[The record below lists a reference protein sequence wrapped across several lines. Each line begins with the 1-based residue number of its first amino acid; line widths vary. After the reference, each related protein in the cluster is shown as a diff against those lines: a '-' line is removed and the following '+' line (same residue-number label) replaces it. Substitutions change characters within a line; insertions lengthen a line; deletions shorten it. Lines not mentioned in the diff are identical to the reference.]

1 MAKPD
6 KVENKIENKDQKVEK
21 SSKKVNKSSYSK
33 KKKTKKNIL
42 NGIAYVQS
50 TFNNTIISIADTN
63 GNVVSWASAGQ
74 KGFKGSRKST
84 PYAAQ
89 VAADSAAAKA
99 LEYGMKTLSVEVK
112 GPGSG
117 RETALRALQAR
128 GFKILSIKD
137 TTPMPHNGT
146 RPPIKPS
153 KLDVK
158 ISEDLTK
165 ATIVAEPLE
174 KGYGLTLGNSL
185 RRILLSSIRGAAV
198 NSIQIDG
205 VLHEFT
211 SIKGVREDVTDIVLN
226 VKSLALKS
234 LSEGTKKLVLDAKGP
249 GEIKASDI
257 TPTADVEILNPDLVI
272 CNLDEKTNFHME
284 MNINTGKG
292 YVPAELNKPE
302 EPPLGLIAID
312 SLYSPV
318 KKVSYS
324 VSTARE
330 GKALDYDKLTMIVE
344 TNGSISAEDAVA
356 YSARIFQD
364 QLKMF
369 VNFDEPVEAPI
380 KEVSSEPEFNKN
392 LLRKVD
398 ELELSVRSM
407 NCLKND
413 NIIYI
418 GDLVQKSEG
427 EMLRTPNFG
436 RKSLNEIKEVLTA
449 MSLYLGMEIPNWPP
463 DNIAEMSKKLEEAI

>member
-1 MAKPD
+1 METLDVNVKNWKALIKPAKIDLKLSND
-6 KVENKIENKDQKVEK
+6 KSQ
-21 SSKKVNKSSYSK
+21 
-33 KKKTKKNIL
+33 
-42 NGIAYVQS
+42 A
-50 TFNNTIISIADTN
+50 TII
-63 GNVVSWASAGQ
+63 
-74 KGFKGSRKST
+74 
-84 PYAAQ
+84 
-89 VAADSAAAKA
+89 
-99 LEYGMKTLSVEVK
+99 
-112 GPGSG
+112 
-117 RETALRALQAR
+117 
-128 GFKILSIKD
+128 
-137 TTPMPHNGT
+137 
-146 RPPIKPS
+146 
-153 KLDVK
+153 
-158 ISEDLTK
+158 
-165 ATIVAEPLE
+165 AEPLE

-198 NSIQIDG
+198 TSIQIDG

-234 LSEGTKKLVLDAKGP
+234 LSETTKKLILDAKGP

-257 TPTADVEILNPDLVI
+257 TSVADIEILNPDLVI
-272 CNLDEKTNFHME
+272 CNLDENTNFHME
-284 MNINTGKG
+284 MNVGTGKG
-292 YVPAELNKPE
+292 YVPAVLNKPE

-324 VSTARE
+324 ISTARE
-330 GKALDYDKLTMIVE
+330 GKALDYDKLTMEVE

-364 QLKMF
+364 QLNMF
-369 VNFDEPVEAPI
+369 VNFDEPVEVPI
-380 KEVSSEPEFNKN
+380 KETSSEPEFNKN
-392 LLRKVD
+392 LLRKVE

-436 RKSLNEIKEVLTA
+436 RKSLNEIKEVLTG

-463 DNIAEMSKKLEEAI
+463 DNIVEMSKKLEEQI